1 MSKRLI
7 SFTLLSLGIGC
18 ASDPDPLPLPSA
30 ACSAAGGG
38 AQTAAPVLLRALPG
52 DEGEEAWLGSP
63 AVADLDRDGKSEVIV
78 PRGGRLLVFGAD
90 GARRF
95 APRLGGRIWAPPVVG
110 DFVGDG
116 RLEIAAAARDKV
128 YLIDA
133 GGQTLPG
140 FPVIWRDEVRGLA
153 GGDLD
158 GDGKLEIVAITT
170 TARSGG
176 TARDLIQ
183 VFRGD
188 GSVQRG
194 FPPNSSGTSGCDAAC
209 YVTGGYDQNV
219 ALGPIDDQPGWDLLV
234 GQDNAYLSWHRGSG
248 VAFDANPIFRKRTKV
263 LGVRFLLDYALA
275 QQGYAADED
284 SANQAHFTNSAP
296 ALADLDGDGKNEL
309 IVLGS
314 VQNASQQDRL
324 RGVALWAVRPDGTR
338 PPAWSEPLHIPQFL
352 SGLFDFD
359 GTNVVAATNAVAV
372 GDLDPQVAGPDV
384 VFAGFDGKIHA
395 VGADR
400 RERWSYRYTT
410 DKDVLTGGVALADLT
425 RDGVPEVVFASY
437 STRRD
442 ASHLFILNAG
452 GGLAQKVALPGRGA
466 MPVPTVADVDGDG
479 TLEIVVSLKDADG
492 GRAVLLYSVPGSGG
506 NCLMWPTGRGN
517 LLRTGHN
524 QPAR

>member
-1 MSKRLI
+1 MRLI
-7 SFTLLSLGIGC
+7 SLTLLPLVIGC
-18 ASDPDPLPLPSA
+18 ASDPAPLPLPA
-30 ACSAAGGG
+30 ASCAAAGGG
-38 AQTAAPVLLRALPG
+38 AQVAAPVLLRALM
-52 DEGEEAWLGSP
+52 DEEEAWLGSP
-63 AVADLDRDGKSEVIV
+63 AVADLDRDGKREVIV
-78 PRGGRLLVFGAD
+78 PRGGRLVVFGAD

-95 APRLGGRIWAPPVVG
+95 APRLGGRIWAPPVIG
-110 DFVGDG
+110 DFVGDE

-140 FPVIWRDEVRGLA
+140 FPVTWRDEVRGLA
-153 GGDLD
+153 GGDVD
-158 GDGKLEIVAITT
+158 GDGALEIVAITT

-248 VAFDANPIFRKRTKV
+248 VAFDASSIFRKRTKV

-275 QQGYAADED
+275 QQGYADDEE

-296 ALADLDGDGKNEL
+296 ALADLDGDGRNEL

-314 VQNASQQDRL
+314 VQNASQRDRH

-338 PPAWSEPLHIPQFL
+338 PPAWSEPLHIPRFVA
-352 SGLFDFD
+352 GLFDFE

-372 GDLDPQVAGPDV
+372 GDLDPQVPGPDM
-384 VFAGFDGKIHA
+384 VFAGFDGQIHV

-400 RERWSYRYTT
+400 RARWSYRYTG
-410 DKDVLTGGVALADLT
+410 DKDVLTGGVVLADLT
-425 RDGVPEVVFASY
+425 RDGAPEVIFASY
-437 STRRD
+437 STRRG

-452 GGLAQKVALPGRGA
+452 GGLEQKVPLPGRGA

-479 TLEIVVSLKDADG
+479 TQEIVVSLKDADG
-492 GRAVLLYSVPGSGG
+492 GRAALIYSVPGSGS